1 MKDDKIQSLKGC
13 INNLLI
19 KLLECERGAV
29 KNSEVKCYNHDN
41 TLLYIVTL
49 VKVGCDVD
57 GVTVSQLV
65 RFLGRFYRD
74 VKRDTLVRKVHRV
87 LDRLEAEGLVFTE
100 VVGRYRFVRLTLAGW
115 RELGRAV
122 DLKSKAS

>member
-1 MKDDKIQSLKGC
+1 MIPTIGSVKLNQK
-13 INNLLI
+13 NLSTEREVEQLI
-19 KLLECERGAV
+19 V
-29 KNSEVKCYNHDN
+29 
-41 TLLYIVTL
+41 L

-65 RFLGRFYRD
+65 RFLSKFYRD
-74 VKRDTLVRKVHRV
+74 VKKDTLVRKVHRV

>member
-1 MKDDKIQSLKGC
+1 LKGG
-13 INNLLI
+13 INKQLI
-19 KLLECERGAV
+19 KVLEVEGVGCESKARYD
-29 KNSEVKCYNHDN
+29 E
-41 TLLYIVTL
+41 LLYHVIL

-65 RFLGRFYRD
+65 RFLSKFYRD
-74 VKRDTLVRKVHRV
+74 VKKDTLVRKVHRV